1 MDALDKLA
9 DAPADVFLC
18 THATSMRRPHQRC
31 LQFPRRGDRNA
42 GRKADQPGHMVGDVG
57 NAGNADDVTLR
68 LMTENS
74 L

>member
-1 MDALDKLA
+1 MDLA
-9 DAPADVFLC
+9 APAAGAWIASVV
-18 THATSMRRPHQRC
+18 AERRQQRC

-42 GRKADQPGHMVGDVG
+42 GRKYDHMVGDVG